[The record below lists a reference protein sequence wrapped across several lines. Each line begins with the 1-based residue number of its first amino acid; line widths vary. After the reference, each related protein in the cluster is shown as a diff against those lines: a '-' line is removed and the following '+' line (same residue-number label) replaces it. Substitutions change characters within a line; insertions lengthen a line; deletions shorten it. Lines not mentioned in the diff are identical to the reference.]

1 MGGTASTSSVT
12 VNFMMTIINVKDKKA
27 EGRALGSG
35 VSSQIYLC
43 WGNLEA
49 IRASLIFPMLTQ
61 SCWFYADVCRKLQ
74 MQKWQQAKL
83 IFKANFLTSKK
94 EKFYP
99 EKSYNF
105 WKSRSLEFRFHLKAP
120 LRLRLVPSLDLHP
133 FICINLILKP
143 LLCRVEKPPLSDI
156 RRRIIETYGLEKV
169 ERIFSLSHLFSSFF
183 SVILDLEHHAFA
195 VWKENTRPLNFD
207 PTQVQRP
214 NPTSMVGSP
223 AYPRFLL
230 ALLYYTNKAPP
241 HFDIIPPLLKF
252 NLINLN
258 LLTSCLPKFFPVSA
272 ELNIEFCLIN
282 ASLNHL
288 SKYIPAKVH
297 ILSFELTFQKG
308 NSWKP
313 FVALIQACTY

>member
-105 WKSRSLEFRFHLKAP
+105 WKSRSLEFRFHQ
-120 LRLRLVPSLDLHP
+120 RL
-133 FICINLILKP
+133 
-143 LLCRVEKPPLSDI
+143 LSKFSA
-156 RRRIIETYGLEKV
+156 IIYCNVK
-169 ERIFSLSHLFSSFF
+169 
-183 SVILDLEHHAFA
+183 
-195 VWKENTRPLNFD
+195 
-207 PTQVQRP
+207 
-214 NPTSMVGSP
+214 
-223 AYPRFLL
+223 
-230 ALLYYTNKAPP
+230 
-241 HFDIIPPLLKF
+241 
-252 NLINLN
+252 
-258 LLTSCLPKFFPVSA
+258 
-272 ELNIEFCLIN
+272 LNIISSANKTLLE
-282 ASLNHL
+282 SLLDKCN
-288 SKYIPAKVH
+288 K
-297 ILSFELTFQKG
+297 
-308 NSWKP
+308 
-313 FVALIQACTY
+313 